1 MIPMKHRVTTVALA
15 LLLALPA
22 LAAAAATTYNV
33 DPVHSTVGFKVR
45 HFVTSVPGRFNDFA
59 GTIVYDPENPA
70 ASKVEFTVQAASLD
84 TRNERRD
91 GHLKSADFFDVEKHP
106 TLTFKSKKVSGSGDA
121 LQLTGDLTIRGV
133 TKEVT
138 VPVEVLGTM
147 GAKAGFATEFKIDRT
162 DFGVA
167 WNRAAEGGGSIL
179 GDEVTI
185 RIDVEADKVEP
196 AAPAASE

>member
-1 MIPMKHRVTTVALA
+1 MRNRIALSILT
-15 LLLALPA
+15 LLLALPVV
-22 LAAAAATTYNV
+22 AAAADTYNV
-33 DPVHSTVGFKVR
+33 DTAHSTVGFSVR
-45 HFVTSVPGRFNDFA
+45 HIFTRVPGEFNDFA

-196 AAPAASE
+196 EAPAASE

>member
-1 MIPMKHRVTTVALA
+1 MRHRVTTLALA

-22 LAAAAATTYNV
+22 LAAAAATTYQV

-45 HFVTSVPGRFNDFA
+45 HFVTKVPGEFNEFA
-59 GTIVYDPENPA
+59 GTIVYDPQNPT
-70 ASKVEFTVQAASLD
+70 ASSVEFTVQAASLD
-84 TRNERRD
+84 TDNERRD
-91 GHLKSADFFDVEKHP
+91 GHLKSPDFFDVENHP

-147 GAKAGFATEFKIDRT
+147 GPKAGFATEFEINRLDY
-162 DFGVA
+162 GVA
-167 WNRAAEGGGSIL
+167 WNRAVEGGGTIL
-179 GDEVTI
+179 SDEVTI
-185 RIDVEADKVEP
+185 RIDVEAEKVEP
-196 AAPAASE
+196 PAAAEAEG

>member
-1 MIPMKHRVTTVALA
+1 MRHRVTTVALA
-15 LLLALPA
+15 LLALLVLPA
-22 LAAAAATTYNV
+22 LAAATATTYNI

-45 HFVTSVPGRFNDFA
+45 HFVTSVPGRFNEFA
-59 GTIVYDPENPA
+59 GTIVYDSENPA

-84 TRNERRD
+84 TRNEKRD
-91 GHLKSADFFDVEKHP
+91 GHLKSADFFDVENHP

-147 GAKAGFATEFKIDRT
+147 GPKAGFATEFKIDRQ
-162 DFGVA
+162 DYGVA
-167 WNRAAEGGGSIL
+167 WNRAVEGGGTIL
-179 GDEVTI
+179 SDEVTI
-185 RIDVEADKVEP
+185 RIDVEAEKAEEKE
-196 AAPAASE
+196 ASGK

>member
-1 MIPMKHRVTTVALA
+1 MRNRVTTVALA

-59 GTIVYDPENPA
+59 GTIVYDPGNPG

-84 TRNERRD
+84 TRNEKRD
-91 GHLKSADFFDVEKHP
+91 GHLKSADFFDVANHP
-106 TLTFKSKKVSGSGDA
+106 TLTFKSKKVSGSADA
-121 LQLTGDLTIRGV
+121 LQVTGDLTIRGV

-147 GAKAGFATEFKIDRT
+147 GTKAGFATEFKIDRQ
-162 DFGVA
+162 DYGVA
-167 WNRAAEGGGSIL
+167 WNRAAAGGGTIL
-179 GDEVTI
+179 SAQVTI
-185 RIDVEADKVEP
+185 RIDIEADKAEMSEP
-196 AAPAASE
+196 AASSD